1 MSSLIHLTDRD
12 SEVIN
17 GGWRNSYS
25 FRSFSY
31 KSVSTDLTQSNTANN
46 LGVGLLFG
54 IGNATSEQVNI
65 SSITSLIG

>member
-1 MSSLIHLTDRD
+1 MSSLTHLTDRD

-25 FRSFSY
+25 LRSFSF

-46 LGVGLLFG
+46 LGVGLLLG